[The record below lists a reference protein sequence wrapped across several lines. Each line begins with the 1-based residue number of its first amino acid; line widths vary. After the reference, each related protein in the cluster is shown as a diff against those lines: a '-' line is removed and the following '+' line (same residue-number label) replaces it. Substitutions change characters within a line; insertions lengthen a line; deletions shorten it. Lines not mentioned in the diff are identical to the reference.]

1 MDIIG
6 IVLFIVFL
14 IAALLMSKEFLP
26 TTIALPLMAVSIA
39 IIGGATYKEVASEV
53 ITAGA
58 SSLASS
64 MIIMIFSVWLGR
76 ILLNTGIAENIIR
89 KAAEYA
95 GDKPLLIAILVT
107 AASAFILTSIRG
119 LGAFILVGTI
129 ALPIMM
135 SAGISKLQASTFLLL
150 GYSIGNLLNMGT
162 WGIFKGIFQIG
173 VNEIGTFVF
182 IIAGLLS
189 VSTIIYILRE
199 LKLSTKKYWAA
210 TDSSEKN
217 KVDYKQVPLISM
229 LTPAVPIVLVMG
241 LKMEIIPSIIIA
253 MIYAMVIT
261 QIKRPIKETFNI
273 VQRALY
279 EGFKDAAPA
288 LTLLIGLGML
298 LKAIKIESVIGHLQ
312 PLMQAIIPTST
323 IGYILFFSLAIPF
336 VLYRGPFNMWGIGAG
351 LVTLIMSTGYFAPV
365 AIMAAFMVGVS
376 VQHCTD
382 PTNTQ
387 NVWVASYTG
396 TDVISILKKI
406 LLWTWAPGVVLI
418 IIASFLYV

>member
-53 ITAGA
+53 ITVGA

-76 ILLNTGIAENIIR
+76 ILINTGIAENIIR

-162 WGIFKGIFQIG
+162 WGIFSWIFGIL
-173 VNEIGTFVF
+173 
-182 IIAGLLS
+182 IIVALGLL
-189 VSTIIYILRE
+189 IIWLNKQIQ
-199 LKLSTKKYWAA
+199 KK
-210 TDSSEKN
+210 
-217 KVDYKQVPLISM
+217 
-229 LTPAVPIVLVMG
+229 
-241 LKMEIIPSIIIA
+241 
-253 MIYAMVIT
+253 
-261 QIKRPIKETFNI
+261 
-273 VQRALY
+273 
-279 EGFKDAAPA
+279 
-288 LTLLIGLGML
+288 
-298 LKAIKIESVIGHLQ
+298 
-312 PLMQAIIPTST
+312 
-323 IGYILFFSLAIPF
+323 
-336 VLYRGPFNMWGIGAG
+336 
-351 LVTLIMSTGYFAPV
+351 
-365 AIMAAFMVGVS
+365 
-376 VQHCTD
+376 
-382 PTNTQ
+382 
-387 NVWVASYTG
+387 
-396 TDVISILKKI
+396 
-406 LLWTWAPGVVLI
+406 
-418 IIASFLYV
+418 